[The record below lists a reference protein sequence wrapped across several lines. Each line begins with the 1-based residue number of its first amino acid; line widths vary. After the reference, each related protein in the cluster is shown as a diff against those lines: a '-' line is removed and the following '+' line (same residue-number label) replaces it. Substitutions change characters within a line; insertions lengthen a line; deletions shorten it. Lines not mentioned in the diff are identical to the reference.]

1 MYYNGQIISQRTRN
15 VHDLGVNTRDIIL
28 GIRKYGIC
36 EEHIWPYQL
45 DLLNTEP
52 SKRAYDKAIHY
63 TVVPIRIPADIKSI
77 ETCLHHQIP
86 VLVDIVLLPNAGT
99 AIYDNYG
106 YLPMPNLN
114 TASIDPSNI
123 HAVLIV
129 GYDRQTRH
137 FIVRNSWG
145 RNWVKLLFFFISF
158 V

>member
-1 MYYNGQIISQRTRN
+1 MYYNGQVISQKKHH
-15 VHDLGVNTRDIIL
+15 VQDVGVNTRDIIL
-28 GIRKYGIC
+28 GVRKYGIC
-36 EEHIWPYQL
+36 EERIWPYEEH
-45 DLLNTEP
+45 LLNVEP
-52 SKRAYDKAIHY
+52 SKRAYDKAGDY

-86 VLVDIVLLPNAGT
+86 VLVDIVLLPHAGRT
-99 AIYDNYG
+99 IYDNYG

-114 TASIDPSNI
+114 TFSIDPSNI

-129 GYDRQTRH
+129 GYDRKTRH

-145 RNWVKLLFFFISF
+145 KDWVKFLLIVF